1 MDNENLYILVKKRL
15 CEMIYK
21 GIYSE
26 GDKIPPER
34 ILAEELNV
42 SRVTVRKALQLME
55 DDRLIVREVGSGTSV
70 SFHNTGH
77 SGTLDMITLVAPATS
92 PFFSAFIEAFQKNAE
107 LNNSLVLFVQKP
119 EKESI
124 ENCLYRLYQRDLYN
138 VVVWLDDMK
147 VDLERLRRLRA
158 LGMNM
163 VFFDTD
169 LAFPYADCVFLDNK
183 KAIKSLCRSMNKR
196 GCPKLGYIGWDDK
209 DIFSVRE
216 REKAYLNADKAGRV
230 LTRLSWKN
238 RNEPDSGLKN
248 LLQEHDKTGEI
259 PDAIICGN
267 GENGISV
274 SKALQELKIDN
285 IKVAS
290 IDEFAH
296 SGDYGIT
303 TYGQNF
309 KRISQSVY
317 ECLQQQNLNG
327 AKWKADFYE
336 IEGNLIER

>member
-1 MDNENLYILVKKRL
+1 MDNENLYILVKKKI

-21 GIYSE
+21 GVYSE

-55 DDRLIVREVGSGTSV
+55 NDRLIVREVGSGTSV

-77 SGTLDMITLVAPATS
+77 CGTLDMITLVAPATS

-138 VVVWLDDMK
+138 VVVWLDDVK
-147 VDLERLRRLRA
+147 VDIERLRRLRA

-169 LAFPYADCVFLDNK
+169 LAIPFADCVFLDNK
-183 KAIKSLCRSMNKR
+183 KAINSLCRSMQKR
-196 GCPKLGYIGWDDK
+196 GYSNLGYIGWDDK

-216 REKAYLNADKAGRV
+216 REKFYLNADKSGHV
-230 LTRLSWKN
+230 LKRLSWQN
-238 RNEPDSGLKN
+238 RNELDTDMKNFISEFIKKDSM
-248 LLQEHDKTGEI
+248 
-259 PDAIICGN
+259 PDAIISGN

-274 SKALQELKIDN
+274 SKALQDLN
-285 IKVAS
+285 INNVKVAS

-296 SGDYGIT
+296 SGEYNIT

-309 KRISQSVY
+309 KRISQIVY
-317 ECLQQQNLNG
+317 DCLQQQNQAG
-327 AKWKADFYE
+327 AEWKAGLYKV
-336 IEGNLIER
+336 EGNLIER